1 MSDCDIF
8 QSEEEVVLAEGLKDI
23 QGWNFLY
30 SFGVV
35 EKLVVISVN
44 SLLRFKANLLF

>member
-35 EKLVVISVN
+35 ETSSDISQL
-44 SLLRFKANLLF
+44 SASF

>member
-23 QGWNFLY
+23 QW
-30 SFGVV
+30 FGVA
-35 EKLVVISVN
+35 ETRSDISQL
-44 SLLRFKANLLF
+44 SASF